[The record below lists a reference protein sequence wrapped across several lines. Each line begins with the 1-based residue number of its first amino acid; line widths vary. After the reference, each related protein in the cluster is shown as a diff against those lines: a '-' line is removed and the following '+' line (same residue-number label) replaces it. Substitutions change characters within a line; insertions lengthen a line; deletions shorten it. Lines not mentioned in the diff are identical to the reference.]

1 MKPRRTPIAARPR
14 PMEVLTLD
22 APLWD
27 LDVDVA
33 AEPEP
38 VPVAEEDPLPTELVG
53 YVDPRALISNVSDV
67 A

>member
-1 MKPRRTPIAARPR
+1 
-14 PMEVLTLD
+14 MEVLTLD